1 MISKSRSFW
10 PALLAVLCLVV
21 VVGCGDTFRQFITAV
36 PGPTG
41 DPGNLSHAV
50 VLSTNPASGAA
61 GSDLHI
67 NVSGDTIAGI
77 VPVGPNPLFFGD
89 SQGRAAILNG
99 DNTVSLYTGLLPLTA
114 TVTTA
119 VQLGS
124 VSGQVAAGF
133 SANGSMYI
141 ANSISND
148 VSFISSSAN
157 TVTQAIPV
165 GSHPVM
171 VAGGPASSKVY
182 VVNQGDNTVT
192 VISTLDNAVLKTI
205 TVGAQ
210 PIWAVMSTD
219 GEAVFVV
226 NQGENTLSFI
236 DTNLD
241 AEFCSTPPPQSFVP
255 CAPATRIQVG
265 SSPNFAFYD
274 SPRKRVYVTNT
285 GSKNVSV
292 IKADGINF
300 GTSPPVLPA
309 LIKNVP
315 VSGFPLSVT
324 ALQDGTRAYVALAN
338 CTDPATNHTNL
349 AGSYLPS
356 GLLGGPTHLSNCN
369 GNLVSVID
377 AVGLLESKTITVG
390 PGAVSVDAS
399 ADSSRVYVVS
409 AHDATT
415 IKDNMHNPS
424 CPIGS
429 PCTTTG
435 APCLVLPCL
444 AGPPLPDRLFPNTP
458 SVSII
463 KTSSD
468 TVLRYTTDPS
478 VPGLVPSF
486 LTPPQGAC
494 STALDLTFNKTF
506 SMPCPGQTPFIVKV
520 IP

>member
-10 PALLAVLCLVV
+10 LALLAVLCLVV

-50 VLSTNPASGAA
+50 VLSTNPTSGAA

-99 DNTVSLYTGLLPLTA
+99 DNTVSLYTGLLPLTT

-119 VQLGS
+119 VQPGL
-124 VSGQVAAGF
+124 VSGQVSAGF

-141 ANSISND
+141 ANSTSND
-148 VSFISSSAN
+148 VSFISSGAN

-165 GSHPVM
+165 GSRPVM

-192 VISTLDNAVLKTI
+192 VISTLDNTIVKTI

-210 PIWAVMSTD
+210 PIWAAMSTD

-309 LIKNVP
+309 LIKNIP
-315 VSGFPLSVT
+315 VSGFPLSIT

-349 AGSYLPS
+349 VSVVTPHLP
-356 GLLGGPTHLSNCN
+356 NCN

-377 AVGLLESKTITVG
+377 AIGLLETKTITVG
-390 PGAVSVDAS
+390 PGGVSIAAA

-409 AHDATT
+409 AHDITT
-415 IKDNMHNPS
+415 IKDNVNTVP
-424 CPIGS
+424 
-429 PCTTTG
+429 T
-435 APCLVLPCL
+435 
-444 AGPPLPDRLFPNTP
+444 PPVTVSTP

-463 KTSSD
+463 RTSSD
-468 TVLRYTTDPS
+468 TVLVPPTDAS
-478 VPGLVPSF
+478 VTSLVPTF
-486 LTPPQGAC
+486 HVPPQDPAC
-494 STALDLTFNKTF
+494 TAALNSSFNNKVPI
-506 SMPCPGQTPFIVKV
+506 PCVGQIAFIVRV